1 MTHPLSSPAGR
12 VHAIGG
18 PEVMQLESVEVPAP
32 GPQQIRIQQSA
43 VGINYI
49 DVYHRTG
56 VYPIGLPAI
65 IGSEAVG
72 VVESVG
78 SAVHDLRVGQRVTYA
93 PVIGAYAQYRNL
105 NADRAI
111 LVPDGLSDT
120 QVAGMMLKGMTAHS
134 LVRRAYPVK
143 AGDTVLIQA
152 AAGGVGLI
160 VCQWAKHLGATVIGT
175 VGSEEKAA
183 LVRAHGADHTILYR
197 DRDFVQAVKDITAGA
212 GVQAIFDGVGKD
224 TFVPSLQCLAPFG
237 TIVSFGQASG
247 MVPPFDLVGL
257 RTNSAY
263 ITRAS
268 LAIHVSQRRD
278 LLVSAQELFEVVL
291 NGAVR
296 IDVKRQFK
304 LSQAALAHR
313 ELEGRQTLG
322 SSVFTLP

>member
-1 MTHPLSSPAGR
+1 MTNTLSSPAVR
-12 VHAIGG
+12 IHALGG
-18 PEVMQLESVEVPAP
+18 PEVMQLESVPVAAP
-32 GPQQIRIQQSA
+32 GPHQIRIRQSA
-43 VGINYI
+43 VGINFI

-56 VYPIGLPAI
+56 VYPIDLPAI

-72 VVESVG
+72 VIESVG
-78 SAVHDLRVGQRVTYA
+78 SEVRDLQVGQRVTYA
-93 PVIGAYAQYRNL
+93 PVMGAYAQFRNL
-105 NADRAI
+105 PAERAI
-111 LVPDGLSDT
+111 LVPDGLSDI

-134 LVRRAYPVK
+134 LVSRAYKVK
-143 AGDTVLIQA
+143 PGDTVLVQA

-175 VGSEEKAA
+175 VGNAEKAD

-197 DRDFVQAVKDITAGA
+197 ECDFVQAVKDITSGA

-247 MVPPFDLVGL
+247 MVPPFDLVSL

-268 LAIHVSQRRD
+268 LAIHVSRRHD
-278 LLVSAQELFEVVL
+278 LLASAQELFDVVL
-291 NGAVR
+291 RKAVR
-296 IDVKRQFK
+296 IDVQREFK

-313 ELEGRQTLG
+313 ELQGRQTVG